1 MTYKINLFSN
11 LLKTLR
17 NLVLISVDLDP
28 KRTYTI
34 RTIRATEE
42 QPTTQA
48 VHAATGRER
57 FGNIDT
63 GVQYTPAARRF

>member
-48 VHAATGRER
+48 VQAATGRER